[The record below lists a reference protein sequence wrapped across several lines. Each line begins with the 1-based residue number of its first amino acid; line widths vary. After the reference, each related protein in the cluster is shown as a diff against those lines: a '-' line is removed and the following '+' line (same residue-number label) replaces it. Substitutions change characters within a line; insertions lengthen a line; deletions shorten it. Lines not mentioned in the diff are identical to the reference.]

1 MADGDDN
8 QLLTPGSALVQSQGA
23 PTASSVEGSL
33 VLRNDNVSLLEPA
46 KKSTAGPAQDCAT
59 LTMHSPS

>member
-23 PTASSVEGSL
+23 PIASSVEGSL
-33 VLRNDNVSLLEPA
+33 VFRNDIVSLVEPA
-46 KKSTAGPAQDCAT
+46 KKSSAGLAQGCAT